1 MDEDVKQILCRHREH
16 LEKTVSSLKMKLAKS
31 AEEHDKVY
39 VKLMKVKWGGG
50 GGGGCLVQVS
60 VDSSSSLQ
68 ENVTLITEINEL
80 RKELLSLRTPPKPP
94 PGTTKKSNRR
104 RPKSADVH

>member
-39 VKLMKVKWGGG
+39 VKLMKVSWGGG
-50 GGGGCLVQVS
+50 GVFLCAARSGSS
-60 VDSSSSLQ
+60 VC
-68 ENVTLITEINEL
+68 
-80 RKELLSLRTPPKPP
+80 
-94 PGTTKKSNRR
+94 
-104 RPKSADVH
+104 